1 MECSTHPTPQGVA
14 RGEQLLCFGARRS
27 STSGRCEPHCHI
39 NTSTPAAV
47 HSPQARA
54 GGALAGAVRRLHRD
68 ARPLGGAP
76 RVRVL
81 PAGAPQGQAVRLLQ
95 QESAPQAEAG
105 AAHARSAGGGRA
117 AAAGIGVRVWVRR
130 GAPQHGGGN
139 HRHQVRARVVTRCG
153 TTLGRTTPQ
162 VTVVWAGRVG
172 DAVTHTHACT
182 CTRTQEVWWVGR
194 KRTPHAP
201 EGRDR
206 APCGRFFFFGST
218 CATSGA
224 DKAAFAPRSTR
235 LQRGDGTRVAQGH
248 RYRRCARSRSP
259 TRAAARIRLHG
270 IAVYARDALTSRT
283 NISTAG
289 KVRRGRGAAAAPPP
303 TL

>member
-153 TTLGRTTPQ
+153 TTLGRTTQ
-162 VTVVWAGRVG
+162 TSDGGLGRPRRRRCHAHARVHMHAYTRGLVG
-172 DAVTHTHACT
+172 GPETHT
-182 CTRTQEVWWVGR
+182 
-194 KRTPHAP
+194 
-201 EGRDR
+201 
-206 APCGRFFFFGST
+206 
-218 CATSGA
+218 
-224 DKAAFAPRSTR
+224 
-235 LQRGDGTRVAQGH
+235 
-248 RYRRCARSRSP
+248 ARP
-259 TRAAARIRLHG
+259 
-270 IAVYARDALTSRT
+270 
-283 NISTAG
+283 
-289 KVRRGRGAAAAPPP
+289 
-303 TL
+303 